1 MVGQLRPVKIESQK
15 LWFSLSTSTAGGP
28 VRFLRIPGTRRA
40 KGNSKDER
48 RGVADDD
55 NDDIVG
61 LRPPPAGN
69 GRTWDSQVHLRSSVL
84 DFKFDK
90 SSTKVR

>member
-55 NDDIVG
+55 NDITG
-61 LRPPPAGN
+61 LRPPPVCLSFTRNVRRSRNAGPRN
-69 GRTWDSQVHLRSSVL
+69 PN
-84 DFKFDK
+84 
-90 SSTKVR
+90 